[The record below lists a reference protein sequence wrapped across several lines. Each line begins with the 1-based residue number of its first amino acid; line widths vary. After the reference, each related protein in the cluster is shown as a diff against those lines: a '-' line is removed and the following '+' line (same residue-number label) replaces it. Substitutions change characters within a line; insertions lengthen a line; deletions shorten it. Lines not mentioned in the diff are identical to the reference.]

1 MSKIIKAEIIS
12 IGTELLRGEITDTNA
27 VYIASQLP
35 LIGIELQRITTSGD
49 DIKKLAGILRQ
60 SLKRASLMI
69 TTGGLGPTQ
78 DDLTREAIA
87 LVLDEKLFTDADL
100 VTELKAHFV
109 RMAREMPPSNLQQAM
124 RIPSAASLPNPKGTA
139 PGWWVEK
146 NNKVIA
152 VMPGPPR
159 EMLPMWQNE
168 VFPRLKTRFSGETI
182 QARTIKTFSI
192 QEAKVGELV
201 QPFFEAVNPAL
212 GIYAKPDGIQ
222 VRLIAKGHNAT
233 QLLDVAEKGIK
244 EKLVPYVWGTDKD
257 TLEGIIG
264 QVLSSRGMS
273 LATMEQFTG
282 GLLGHIITDSTLS
295 AQFYRGGIIVNPDLS
310 QIGLGLLPDAIRTNG
325 AVTGEVA
332 AAMAKSVKEQF
343 SADFGLSVTGVAH
356 NRGPSDQ
363 SDIVYIGIADANG
376 TKTWQQHFMINR
388 ADSCERAAV
397 AALFHL
403 RERLIEIKIM
413 DYVNY

>member
-1 MSKIIKAEIIS
+1 MTGKNIKAEIIS

-27 VYIASQLP
+27 VYLASQLP

-49 DIKKLAGILRQ
+49 DIKQLAGIIRQ
-60 SLKRASLMI
+60 SLKRSSVVI

-87 LVLDEKLFTDADL
+87 LVLDEKLFTDAVL

-109 RMAREMPPSNLQQAM
+109 IMGREMPPSNLQQAM

-139 PGWWVEK
+139 PGWWVDK
-146 NNKVIA
+146 DDKVIA

-168 VFPRLKTRFSGETI
+168 VLPRLKTRFPVETI

-201 QPFFEAVNPAL
+201 QPFFEAANPTL

-222 VRLIAKGHNAT
+222 VRLIAKGRSAAR
-233 QLLDVAEKGIK
+233 LLDIAEKGIK
-244 EKLVPYVWGTDKD
+244 EQLNPYVWGTDND

-264 QVLSSRGMS
+264 RVLISCGMS

-282 GLLGHIITDSTLS
+282 GLLGHIIADSILS
-295 AQFYRGGIIVNPDLS
+295 SQFYRGGIIINSDLS
-310 QIGLGLLPDAIRTNG
+310 KIGFGIPSSVNEING
-325 AVTGEVA
+325 AVTGEIA
-332 AAMAKSVKEQF
+332 EAMAKSVKEQF
-343 SADFGLSVTGVAH
+343 SADFGLSVTGIAH
-356 NRGPSDQ
+356 DRGRLHQ
-363 SDIVYIGIADANG
+363 SDIVYVGVADAHG
-376 TKTWQQHFMINR
+376 TKSWPQQFMINR

-397 AALFHL
+397 AALFRL
-403 RERLIEIKIM
+403 RERLIENKIM
-413 DYVNY
+413 